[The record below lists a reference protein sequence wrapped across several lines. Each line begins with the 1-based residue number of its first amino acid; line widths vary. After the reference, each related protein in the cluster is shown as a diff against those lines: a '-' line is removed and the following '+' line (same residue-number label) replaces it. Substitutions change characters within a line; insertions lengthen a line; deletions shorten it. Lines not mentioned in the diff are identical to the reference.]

1 MVILAQSYIFTFSL
15 IISTWPGRRY
25 TANFNIMRQQISE
38 PHHFRLMTVGLL
50 CLISLITFGQNAEI
64 NSSSLLGR
72 KYKIGETYR
81 YQLTLEEFHNG
92 NWDHTN
98 VSVCELRVIKD
109 SLGIPYDEVHWISK
123 KVFKAKDS
131 TDDSK
136 GAILVKPYV
145 ISLDPKGKIDLPK
158 IEVSEMT
165 EPIQDFNTFFVG
177 VSPLIGSHKLKKLGD
192 STGLQVPVKADF
204 SNGSTILKGEDCI
217 GISVKM
223 IDVTTR
229 TVTLHASFDPP
240 RNPCLSFL
248 TTDMNTPVVADTLNN
263 FQMIIRTG
271 AEQYLIQ
278 YGREMFYINST
289 IDKSNGKIMNA
300 VMFNKLNLKMKI
312 NCDKDYK
319 NCQMEMPFSEQRNLK
334 LQLL

>member
-1 MVILAQSYIFTFSL
+1 M
-15 IISTWPGRRY
+15 RR
-25 TANFNIMRQQISE
+25 QISE
-38 PHHFRLMTVGLL
+38 PYHIRLMMVGLL
-50 CLISLITFGQNAEI
+50 CVISFTSFSQGAEI
-64 NSSSLLGR
+64 NSSSLFGR
-72 KYKIGETYR
+72 KYVIGETYR

-98 VSVCELRVIKD
+98 VSVCELRVVKD
-109 SLGIPYDEVHWISK
+109 SLGTPYDEVHWISK
-123 KVFKAKDS
+123 KVFRAKDS

-136 GAILVKPYV
+136 DALLVKPYV

-177 VSPLIGSHKLKKLGD
+177 VSPLIGSQKLKKLGD
-192 STGLQVPVKADF
+192 STSLQVPVKADF

-217 GISVKM
+217 GISIKM
-223 IDVTTR
+223 IDVTTQ
-229 TVTLHASFDPP
+229 TVTLRASFNPP
-240 RNPCLSFL
+240 QIPCLSFL
-248 TTDMNTPVVADTLNN
+248 TTDMNSPVVADTLNN
-263 FQMIIRTG
+263 FQMVIRTG
-271 AEQYLIQ
+271 ADQYLIQ

-289 IDKSNGKIMNA
+289 IEKSNGKIISA
-300 VMFNKLNLKMKI
+300 VMSNKLNLKMKI